1 MPERR
6 SALSEVLR
14 PGLSGAESAPGPGV
28 TIAALAPL
36 ALVQVAA
43 FDLPRAEAALGAA
56 FGLAPPERNRA
67 AEAGERRLLWC
78 GAERWLAVEPET
90 RDLASQLRAALPSDV
105 AAVTDLSHARTV
117 LRLEG
122 SAVRTLLAKL
132 GQLDFDPAAFAT
144 GATAQT
150 QLAQI
155 GALLHARGDAVEVMV
170 YRGFAVSAF
179 EMLVDAALEFG
190 CRVR

>member
-1 MPERR
+1 SRAASRTRARRSTRPSRSTAPASRSASSIRSSSTPKESASMPERR

-150 QLAQI
+150 QL
-155 GALLHARGDAVEVMV
+155 
-170 YRGFAVSAF
+170 
-179 EMLVDAALEFG
+179 
-190 CRVR
+190 